1 MEYAALLRVRE
12 DEIISVCPFDGTEDT
27 LRVTEPLGK
36 VICMSTSHIAFLD
49 AIGCDSVVCGVSG
62 AAYVSSR
69 MLRERFDAGLV
80 YDVGYDQ
87 TPDYERI
94 VALQPDVLLAYRVS
108 AAESPFLA
116 KLSSL
121 GVRVFTLYEF
131 LEDHPLGRAEY
142 FKAFGTMTGRRS
154 LADSLFAAIA
164 NDYNLI
170 AKRIDDQIDYP
181 QSKKIGV
188 HVHSDSLSG
197 LRGDSLNRDRRL
209 SDMDQYYRSEDGYLD
224 STVRIKVLMNIPY
237 GDVWYVPGGES
248 YMARLVRDAG
258 GEILGAKEGESQSRA
273 ITVEEAYV
281 LSKEADCW
289 LNPGWCRSRRDLD
302 ASNPMF
308 KNFRIPAIYNN
319 TRRVTSGGGND
330 FWESGYVNPQ
340 VILKDLRTIFDAV
353 KSGKSVS
360 DSLYYYIEV
369 K

>member
-1 MEYAALLRVRE
+1 MEYAALLRVGE

-87 TPDYERI
+87 APDYERI

-142 FKAFGTMTGRRS
+142 IKAFGTMTGRRS

-188 HVHSDSLSG
+188 HAHSDSLSG
-197 LRGDSLNRDRRL
+197 LKPNSEYDRKVNPKA
-209 SDMDQYYRSEDGYLD
+209 ENKGP
-224 STVRIKVLMNIPY
+224 VRIKVLMNIPY